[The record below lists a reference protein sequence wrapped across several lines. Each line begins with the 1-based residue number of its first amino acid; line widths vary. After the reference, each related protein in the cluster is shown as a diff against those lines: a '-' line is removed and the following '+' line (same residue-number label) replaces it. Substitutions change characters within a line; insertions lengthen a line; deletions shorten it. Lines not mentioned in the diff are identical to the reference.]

1 MKKPHFLFKYLYLNK
16 FNIDTKRHSRIGTK
30 PMQLW
35 GFTTSAYHEDPLNIH
50 LDQRFSSHSR
60 IAMLTASPIFSPLSK
75 Q

>member
-16 FNIDTKRHSRIGTK
+16 FNIDTKLHSRIGTK

-35 GFTTSAYHEDPLNIH
+35 VFATSAYHEDPLNIH
-50 LDQRFSSHSR
+50 LDQRLSSHSR
-60 IAMLTASPIFSPLSK
+60 IAILTASPIFSPLSK